1 MKIILLRVIP
11 AMTFCLNIY
20 SGILSG
26 IQSGIYSN
34 ILSSILSDIYSGILS
49 DIHSGILSRKYFGIL
64 FGIYLGSLFGGRIP
78 AVHTAIGPWRMRP
91 SGAHCDRTLADEV
104 QQCTLRFDPG
114 A

>member
-11 AMTFCLNIY
+11 AMT
-20 SGILSG
+20 
-26 IQSGIYSN
+26 SN
-34 ILSSILSDIYSGILS
+34 ILSRILSDIYSGILS

-104 QQCTLRFDPG
+104 LH
-114 A
+114 AAI